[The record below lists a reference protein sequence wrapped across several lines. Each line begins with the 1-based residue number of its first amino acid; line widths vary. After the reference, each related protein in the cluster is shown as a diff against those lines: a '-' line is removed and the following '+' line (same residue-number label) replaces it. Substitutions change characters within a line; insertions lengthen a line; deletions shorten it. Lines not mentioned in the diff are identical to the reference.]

1 MLMFLS
7 DVKINKETKCIA
19 ETEYENPI
27 GTTHT
32 TNESAIKYLHEKLKK
47 DNEQI
52 DKIFL
57 FATNKVKGLI
67 TTDENIAEKAQIVG
81 KTHLAYFKERI
92 SALINVEKDVVVVD
106 FEEDIENSVQ
116 NIFDM
121 AQKIQEYVTN
131 SQHEIKMHADM
142 TGGLRNSS
150 MMMLGVMKLAEYSGL
165 ESGVVL
171 YSNFF
176 QGKVEE
182 ATAVYNLFNLVSG
195 AEEFAR
201 FGSVAAIEKYYENRE
216 NIDINLKSLLAAMK
230 KFSEQIKLCRSG
242 EFIESIENLR
252 QNIKEFEE
260 NITVNNHKEFTQ
272 LLAPIKDNYKQL
284 LQENLDK
291 LDIISWCVER
301 GYLQQAMTLYV
312 EIVPSV
318 FFERKIIGVNK
329 ACEFYKE
336 FEEEYKGEA
345 LGRRGKEYCL
355 FNLIYPQKSIDAKIQ
370 AERDN
375 EYKEVKKVVKAE
387 IIMIK
392 EKAKNFRN
400 KEKINIDDETKR
412 IAEKLNFLEDNLKI
426 ITNLKELN
434 FLVKNPQK
442 LKDDMLQSEFIE
454 ELLMKL
460 KAVEEQEKDENKY
473 DNQKYGIDKVKLLLN
488 FLEKISDESF
498 RELFS
503 YTFTSKIDR
512 FTEFIERDLF
522 KIKENKLAEV
532 IQSRINYQM
541 IQNDRNNV
549 NHAKQKNLSSVVE
562 LEKFIKDSIQ
572 QIKNI

>member
-7 DVKINKETKCIA
+7 DVKINKETNCIA

-171 YSNFF
+171 YSNFSRK
-176 QGKVEE
+176 KVEE

-195 AEEFAR
+195 AEEFVR

-318 FFERKIIGVNK
+318 FFERKIIAVNTACDKYK
-329 ACEFYKE
+329 AFIKEYKDKSVGR
-336 FEEEYKGEA
+336 EEEF
-345 LGRRGKEYCL
+345 CL
-355 FNLIYPQKSIDAKIQ
+355 FNMIFDEYDKKAD
-370 AERDN
+370 RD
-375 EYKEVKKVVKAE
+375 
-387 IIMIK
+387 IK
-392 EKAKNFRN
+392 EK
-400 KEKINIDDETKR
+400 KEEIKSLISTS
-412 IAEKLNFLEDNLKI
+412 LEN
-426 ITNLKELN
+426 
-434 FLVKNPQK
+434 
-442 LKDDMLQSEFIE
+442 
-454 ELLMKL
+454 
-460 KAVEEQEKDENKY
+460 
-473 DNQKYGIDKVKLLLN
+473 
-488 FLEKISDESF
+488 
-498 RELFS
+498 
-503 YTFTSKIDR
+503 
-512 FTEFIERDLF
+512 
-522 KIKENKLAEV
+522 IKENKYIDSDNSKTIFAENEEIKEKLDRLWHLSKNPKELLGKGTNV
-532 IQSRINYQM
+532 KDEFIVKTVNLLRVYEERNKVKNSFDEMKYGKEKIDKIINFLINHFSTEELLDVFSYKSYAMLIKLDYSLEDNFLEIKTENISLVKKSLKNYQR
-541 IQNDRNNV
+541 IKDDRNNI
-549 NHAKQKNLSSVVE
+549 NHANRKNLSSVEE
-562 LEKFIKDSIQ
+562 LGKFIKDSIK